1 MAFRRLTYHTL
12 IILACVL
19 MNTQLQPV
27 CAEEQSEFTRTVSAY
42 FRTYC
47 IDCHGAD
54 EQMAGIA
61 VHELGSQNELLEQR
75 KLWQRVLRIVQ
86 LGAMP
91 PEDIDNR
98 PTKEENT
105 TVADLLE
112 DVLYNF
118 DCQQVARPGHP
129 TIRRLNRVE
138 YNNTIRD
145 LFGIAI
151 TPAKDFPSDDVG
163 QGFDNIGGV
172 LSISPLLME
181 KYLTAA
187 EQVTAAVIDTTDYS
201 IPQTWATESN
211 QLTATH
217 KNVEDVQGLRF
228 LKQTGKLMF
237 KQTVPATG
245 TYQIA
250 FDAEAMPLDDLKID
264 FTVNIDDE
272 AVKHYS
278 IRQRNRPKT
287 LKGKIE
293 LSAGTQQIAFQFFG
307 DDTEEDETKLPRLG
321 IGRVVIRGPIGKSTP
336 SYSETHRRTITA
348 TPNENR
354 SAQQAATSL
363 VSPLLRRVFRR
374 PVNDVEVNRFSELTV
389 SFMEEQNAT
398 WEQAVAATVQAMLVS
413 PEFLFRVE
421 QEPTDGEKSRQ
432 LTDHELAV
440 RLSYFLW
447 SSIPD
452 EELFRI
458 AENGQLHD
466 TDILKGQIRR
476 MIADDKSQAL
486 VDNFAAQ
493 WLNLRSLEDSRPDPN
508 VFAEFNEK
516 LRMFMLQETSLVFR
530 SIMTEDR
537 SIEELLSGEST
548 WVNESLA
555 THYGIEGVVG
565 EEFVEVSL
573 KETPRRGVLGHASI
587 LTLTSYP
594 QRTSPVQ
601 RGKWILEN
609 IFGEGPPPPPPGV
622 PELQESA
629 RDTPELSLREQMTIH
644 RTNSICA
651 SCHQMM
657 DPLGMGLE
665 NFDAIGRWR
674 VEDRGKAIDARG
686 ELPGGQTFEGPQEL
700 VKILL
705 NRREDFIRTLTRKM
719 LIYATGRGLEYYDQC
734 VVDDCVEH
742 MSHHN
747 NRFSSL
753 VEAIVLSDAFTTR
766 GHAE

>member
-1 MAFRRLTYHTL
+1 MACRRLTYHTL

-19 MNTQLQPV
+19 VNTQLQSV
-27 CAEEQSEFTRTVSAY
+27 RADEQSEFTRTVSTY
-42 FRTYC
+42 FSNYC

-61 VHELGSQNELLEQR
+61 VHELGSQNELLKQR

-91 PEDIDNR
+91 PADIDNR
-98 PTKEENT
+98 PTKEENKA
-105 TVADLLE
+105 VADLLE

-129 TIRRLNRVE
+129 TIQRLNRVE

-145 LFGIAI
+145 LFGVAI
-151 TPAKDFPSDDVG
+151 KPANDFPSDDVG
-163 QGFDNIGGV
+163 KGFDNIGGV

-187 EQVTAAVIDTTDYS
+187 EQVTAAVIDTMDYS

-211 QLTATH
+211 KLTATH
-217 KNVEDVQGLRF
+217 KNIEDVRGLRF
-228 LKQTGKLMF
+228 LKQAGELTF

-250 FDAEAMPLDDLKID
+250 FDAEAMPLNDLEID
-264 FTVNIDDE
+264 FTVKINDE
-272 AVKHYS
+272 TVKNYS

-287 LKGKIE
+287 FKRKIE
-293 LSAGTQQIAFQFFG
+293 LSAGTHQIAFEFFG
-307 DDTEEDETKLPRLG
+307 DDTEEDETKRPRFG
-321 IGRVVIRGPIGKSTP
+321 MGRVVIRGPIGESTP
-336 SYSETHRRTITA
+336 NYSETHRRIVTA
-348 TPNENR
+348 KPNDKR
-354 SAQQAATSL
+354 PAQQAATIL

-374 PVNDVEVNRFSELTV
+374 PVSDAEVHRFSELTV

-421 QEPTDGEKSRQ
+421 QEPADGEKSRQ
-432 LTDHELAV
+432 LNDHELAV

-458 AENGQLHD
+458 AEEGQLHD
-466 TDILKGQIRR
+466 SDILTGQIRR
-476 MIADDKSQAL
+476 MIADDNSQAL

-493 WLNLRSLEDSRPDPN
+493 WLNLRNLKNSRPDPN

-516 LRMFMLQETSLVFR
+516 LRGFMLQETSLVFR
-530 SIMTEDR
+530 SIMTQDR

-555 THYGIEGVVG
+555 AHYGIEGVVG

-573 KETPRRGVLGHASI
+573 TETPRRGVLSHASI

-609 IFGEGPPPPPPGV
+609 IFGESPPPPPPGV
-622 PELQESA
+622 PELEESA
-629 RDTPELSLREQMTIH
+629 KDAPELSLREKMAIH
-644 RTNSICA
+644 RTNPVCA
-651 SCHQMM
+651 ACHQMM

-674 VEDRGKAIDARG
+674 VEDRGKAVDARG
-686 ELPGGQTFEGPQEL
+686 ELPSGQTFEGPQGL
-700 VKILL
+700 VNILL
-705 NRREDFIRTLTRKM
+705 NRREDFIRTLTGKM
-719 LIYATGRGLEYYDQC
+719 LVYATGRGLEYYDQC
-734 VVDDCVEH
+734 VVDDCVEQ

-753 VEAIVLSDAFTTR
+753 VEAIVLSDAFMKR